1 MKILVLA
8 LSGIGDAL
16 MFTPALTLTRQAVP
30 DAQIDAVVMFKG
42 VQDMFLRNKK
52 FNNVFFFDFLNR
64 GFLPALKFLS
74 GLRKQYDATI
84 SVYPSNRKEYNL
96 VNFFLGAPKR
106 AGVRYLRMDVQNF
119 GFLNNVRTVEDDRQH
134 NVLHNIRLCEK
145 LLGVRFQEEPDLD
158 FPLFDED
165 LQFSE
170 RWLDSMKVGA
180 TDVVVGFHPGGST
193 LKNHINKRWAPD
205 KFAQLG
211 KTLAQRH
218 GAKVLVFGGHEED
231 DVKQTV
237 ASAIPSSHGIAVH
250 TDNLAHTAA
259 IMRRCDAFVSNDS
272 SLLHVAAALKRKTV
286 LIAGPINPNFSHPWN
301 TEYRVVS
308 LHLECSPCFV
318 HSPRPLRCTR
328 TDVEY
333 KCLKELEVDLVYRA
347 VLDLMKN

>member
-16 MFTPALTLTRQAVP
+16 MFTPALTLMRRVVP

-42 VQDMFLRNKK
+42 VQEMFLRNNK
-52 FNNVFFFDFLNR
+52 FNSVFFFDFLNR
-64 GFLPALKFLS
+64 GFLPALKFLAA
-74 GLRKQYDATI
+74 LRKQYDATI
-84 SVYPSNRKEYNL
+84 NVYPSNRKEYNL
-96 VNFFLGAPKR
+96 VNFFLGAAKR
-106 AGVRYLRMDVQNF
+106 ASVRYLRMDLQNF

-134 NVLHNIRLCEK
+134 NVLHNIHLCEK
-145 LLGVRFQEEPDLD
+145 LLDTRFQEEPDLD

-165 LQFSE
+165 RQYAQQWLSE
-170 RWLDSMKVGA
+170 MNVGE
-180 TDVVVGFHPGGST
+180 TDAVVGFHPGGST

-205 KFAQLG
+205 RFADLG
-211 KTLAQRH
+211 TTLAQRL
-218 GAKVLVFGGHEED
+218 GVKVLVFGGHEEH
-231 DVKQTV
+231 DVKQTIV
-237 ASAIPSSHGIAVH
+237 SAIPSSRGINVH

-259 IMRRCDAFVSNDS
+259 IMQRCNAFVSNDS

-286 LIAGPINPNFSHPWN
+286 LIAGPINPNHSRPWN

-328 TDVEY
+328 TDVQY
-333 KCLKELEVDLVYRA
+333 KCLKELEVGLVYRA